1 MSLVGKVVCA
11 AWVVTVFALHEAS
24 GGLQVRAQ
32 ATASDA
38 ATSLRMPI
46 ALAFIEAPEVR
57 AADPARRFPRGSR
70 LLRLDLKPGR
80 EAAPVPL
87 APGFFAAADPQV
99 SFDGRSLLFAG
110 QLLPGTIWQIWETSV
125 DGGTPRQ
132 ITHCAGDCVQPAY
145 LPAHE
150 IAYTSLQAAE
160 TIRRSEV
167 AVSRDDGTGAH
178 PITFGPGRFELE
190 TILSSGRL
198 LVSAESP
205 LIDTPGAGQRRS
217 LYVIDP
223 DGSNLTL
230 LPQQDAARTNRSDA
244 RELPDGTIL
253 FTQRNTVDSRDGQ
266 LARIRPG
273 ALHATPMADARNVDS
288 SAQSHGE
295 ATVVVSRRTAA
306 GSFALY
312 QFSMNNSGREQLLHN
327 SPHAS
332 SVQPVLIAA
341 HPAALTY
348 RSILH
353 PERSAGRMVCL
364 DAYASRDF
372 ANGRLP
378 GHIARVRVL
387 AQAQNSETLLGEAPV
402 ESDGSFYTTVPAN
415 LPIRLLLIGAHGEI
429 LKQQRSWIWVR
440 NGEDRGC
447 PGCHESPALA
457 PENRSPRTL
466 QRFDTPT
473 ALTGE
478 LVAVPPSRK
487 AARP

>member
-1 MSLVGKVVCA
+1 MNVVGKVVRAAFLISLCA
-11 AWVVTVFALHEAS
+11 SLESS
-24 GGLQVRAQ
+24 GVPQSRAQ
-32 ATASDA
+32 AATNEA
-38 ATSLRMPI
+38 ATKLREPLAI
-46 ALAFIEAPEVR
+46 AFIEAPKV
-57 AADPARRFPRGSR
+57 AAGDPARRFPLGSR
-70 LLRLDLKPGR
+70 LLRLNLEAGR
-80 EAAPVPL
+80 EGSVVPL
-87 APGFFAAADPQV
+87 APQFFAAADPEV
-99 SFDGRSLLFAG
+99 SSDARSLLFAA
-110 QLLPGTIWQIWETSV
+110 QTQPTTPWQIWEISA

-145 LPAHE
+145 LPRHE
-150 IAYTSLQAAE
+150 IAYTFLQG
-160 TIRRSEV
+160 TPRTSEV
-167 AVSRDDGTGAH
+167 QISRTDGTAAH
-178 PITFGPGRFELE
+178 PITFGPGQFELE
-190 TILSSGRL
+190 TVLSSGRL
-198 LVSAESP
+198 LLSAASP
-205 LIDTPGAGQRRS
+205 LIEASGAGQRRS
-217 LYVIDP
+217 LYLIDP
-223 DGSNLTL
+223 DGSGLML
-230 LPQQDAARTNRSDA
+230 LPQQDAARSNRSDA

-253 FTQRNTVDSRDGQ
+253 FTQRNTAQSQNGQ
-266 LARIRPG
+266 LAWVRPG

-288 SAQSHGE
+288 SAQALGE
-295 ATVVVSRRTAA
+295 ATMVVSRRTAA

-353 PERSAGRMVCL
+353 PERNAGRMVCL

-387 AQAQNSETLLGEAPV
+387 ALAQNGETLLGEAPV
-402 ESDGSFYTTVPAN
+402 ESDGSFYATVPAN
-415 LPIRLLLIGAHGEI
+415 LPIRPLLIGAHGEI